1 MAPTDR
7 IQHFLLVFDHER
19 GTLIELVEFGE
30 DSAEATRKYAEAEEH
45 YGDGARYEIV
55 LVGSD
60 SIETVKV
67 THANYFDGTVAMSK
81 YLAGLVDGPALS
93 R

>member
-1 MAPTDR
+1 MSV
-7 IQHFLLVFDHER
+7 IQHFLLVFDHR
-19 GTLIELVEFGE
+19 RDELVDQLYFG
-30 DSAEATRKYAEAEEH
+30 DDARAATVKYGELEKQFRDDAAI
-45 YGDGARYEIV
+45 DIV

-67 THANYFDGTVAMSK
+67 THANYFSGMSK
-81 YLAGLVDGPALS
+81 QKVDSALEGLM